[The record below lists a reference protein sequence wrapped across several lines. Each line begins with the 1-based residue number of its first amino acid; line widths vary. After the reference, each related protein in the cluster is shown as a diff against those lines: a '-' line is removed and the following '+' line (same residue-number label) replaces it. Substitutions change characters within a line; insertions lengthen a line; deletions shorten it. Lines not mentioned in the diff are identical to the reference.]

1 MWLNCILSCKMH
13 WIWPWMMDVD
23 SVPVACCCYSGWASV
38 CSMLMSLYSQ
48 ASVYFLWIDRDTSSW
63 TFIAPLS
70 DVYLREL
77 TQVTRL
83 YWLPP
88 ASHPQCLFFFRF
100 AFSYN
105 FFSHVCTWAEWQC
118 QSKNGTNCENVTTE
132 AIKKKSFF
140 STEFW
145 LYQDAPFLSIAV
157 NSATF
162 TQSML
167 QTLPCCFCFLLIY
180 TLFCTFWNYE
190 LCIVSLFSFN
200 CKVGCWKWLKSKFFF
215 FLHSTWVN
223 LEHKFK

>member
-1 MWLNCILSCKMH
+1 MCESNPMCLNCIISCKMH
-13 WIWPWMMDVD
+13 WICPWMMDVD
-23 SVPVACCCYSGWASV
+23 FVPVACCCYSGWASV

-105 FFSHVCTWAEWQC
+105 FFSHVCTWAEWQW
-118 QSKNGTNCENVTTE
+118 QGKNETNCENVTTE
-132 AIKKKSFF
+132 AIK
-140 STEFW
+140 T
-145 LYQDAPFLSIAV
+145 DLSLQQ
-157 NSATF
+157 NSD
-162 TQSML
+162 
-167 QTLPCCFCFLLIY
+167 
-180 TLFCTFWNYE
+180 CTRMH
-190 LCIVSLFSFN
+190 LFSALQLILQLSHRARCKRFPVAFVFFN
-200 CKVGCWKWLKSKFFF
+200 
-215 FLHSTWVN
+215 STHNLVDFKIVN
-223 LEHKFK
+223 FA